1 MTSNLLFNILM
12 ALIVAVAGIV
22 ARELLPYIK
31 QKREEAEAKLRNTK
45 WAWAV
50 DIINAVV
57 RAVEQTVS
65 EEIHGEE
72 KKQIAIEY
80 IEQLL
85 KQNGIE
91 LSAEQIDALIEAA
104 VQTMNENRIFIGP
117 AIEDPVEIEGVPIK
131 DEVAF

>member
-104 VQTMNENRIFIGP
+104 VKTMNESTYI
-117 AIEDPVEIEGVPIK
+117 IETAVE
-131 DEVAF
+131 